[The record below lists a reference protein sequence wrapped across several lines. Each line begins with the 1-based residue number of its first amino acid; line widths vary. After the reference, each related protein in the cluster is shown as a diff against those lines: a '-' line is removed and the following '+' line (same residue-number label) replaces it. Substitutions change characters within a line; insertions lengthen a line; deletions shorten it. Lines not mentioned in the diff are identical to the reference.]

1 MFIQYLQ
8 VQHNAAIVLS
18 HWHGRRRIFQLCA
31 RTGEGKREGG
41 ELGPSQGG
49 QKHPWTPTLIYALM
63 MRLWKVLTLIT
74 DFLAWSVNSALESS
88 WLGTNPFQM
97 CCFWYENENENY
109 KLDKPNKS
117 LKMTRGFTSFIEA
130 QAKQTWGQQIPIST
144 KHQRVHCVWMSFK
157 LCQ

>member
-1 MFIQYLQ
+1 
-8 VQHNAAIVLS
+8 
-18 HWHGRRRIFQLCA
+18 
-31 RTGEGKREGG
+31 
-41 ELGPSQGG
+41 
-49 QKHPWTPTLIYALM
+49 
-63 MRLWKVLTLIT
+63 
-74 DFLAWSVNSALESS
+74 
-88 WLGTNPFQM
+88 M